1 MTFWQALV
9 SEARQTHTIPLIVG
23 LVFTAVIARLLAPHE
38 RRRIGAIAFLVSIQ
52 LMLVVSAAILREA
65 DVHIVRD
72 VRMIGLIATA
82 IGFITMFSS
91 VIGALMSRT
100 HVRVPTIVRDV
111 LAGAGAIVSVFVIA
125 ARMDVALS
133 GVVATSAVVTYVIGI
148 AFQDALG
155 NLIAGLTLQT
165 DDSLQIG
172 DWVKIDDVSG
182 EVREVR
188 WRYTAIETRNWETVL
203 VPNSQLMKGKVLIQ
217 GRREGKP
224 RQWRRWVWF
233 NVDFRTPPTQVI
245 HVVQEALHDCHI
257 EYVATDPAPQ
267 CILMELGESYGKY
280 AVRYWLTDPR
290 FDDPTD
296 SVIRTRVYFA
306 LQRDHIPPSMPAV
319 AAFLTEESAERKA
332 TKERVEHDHR
342 KAILARIDL
351 FSALPDDVL
360 DHLADGLRP
369 APFAAGE
376 VMTRQGAEAH
386 WLYLVVSGQ
395 ARVLVSTEG
404 APPVEIAKLK
414 AGNFFGEMSLLTGQP
429 RNATVIAETFVDC
442 YRLDRVVAAELLRQ
456 RPQFAQQLAEVLAT
470 RQVDIDHLKEN
481 LDKEAHAQ
489 RVKDT
494 TTILLERIR
503 HFFALDE
510 EEETTP
516 TVANTR

>member
-1 MTFWQALV
+1 MRMTFWQALV
-9 SEARQTHTIPLIVG
+9 TEVEGTHTIPLVVG
-23 LVFTAVIARLLAPHE
+23 LIVTALVARILAPHE

-52 LMLVVSAAILREA
+52 AMLAVGAAVLREA
-65 DVHIVRD
+65 DVHILRD
-72 VRMIGLIATA
+72 VRMVGLIFTS
-82 IGFITMFSS
+82 IGFIAMFSS
-91 VIGALMSRT
+91 LLGALMSRT
-100 HVRVPTIVRDV
+100 RVRVPTIVRDA
-111 LAGAGAIVSVFVIA
+111 LAGAAAIVSIFAIA
-125 ARMDVALS
+125 ARMDVAIS

-165 DDSLQIG
+165 DDSLGIG
-172 DWVKIDDVSG
+172 DWVKIGDIAG
-182 EVREVR
+182 EVREIR

-203 VPNSQLMKGKVLIQ
+203 VPNSQLMKGQVLIE
-217 GRREGKP
+217 GRRTGHP

-233 NVDFRTPPTQVI
+233 NVDFRIPPTEVI
-245 HVVQEALHDCHI
+245 QVVQDALHDCQI
-257 EYVATDPAPQ
+257 ERVAADPQPQ
-267 CILMELGESYGKY
+267 CVLMELGESYAKY

-290 FDDPTD
+290 YDDPTD

-332 TKERVEHDHR
+332 AKDHAEHERREAV
-342 KAILARIDL
+342 LAKIDL
-351 FSALPDDVL
+351 FNSLPGDVL
-360 DHLADGLRP
+360 DRLADGLRP

-395 ARVLVSTEG
+395 AKVLVSTAG
-404 APPVEIAKLK
+404 AAPIEIGKLK

-429 RNATVIAETFVDC
+429 RNATVVAETFVDC
-442 YRLDRVVAAELLRQ
+442 YRLDRSVAAVLLKE
-456 RPQFAQQLAEVLAT
+456 RPEFAQQLAEVLAK
-470 RQVDIDHLKEN
+470 RQVDLEHLREN

-494 TTILLERIR
+494 TTVLLDRIR

-510 EEETTP
+510 MPEQTQTSG
-516 TVANTR
+516 